1 MAGQSAAAQP
11 ILASAL
17 LSAAL
22 RNSHVHGLQHL
33 ESGEREPWDLIR
45 DIEEGVSLLPA
56 QSILSCGRVIGI
68 SGLQSMGARAPREGM
83 DDDIRSWVDE
93 VSQHI
98 LVTLLSKYTPGLS
111 LPRAF
116 LIQYFDS
123 RPLTSQ
129 SIYPSIQQRLP
140 DHSAEEIESILGNLQ
155 THRVY
160 DFDELLQA
168 VSQVSDTLFEF
179 NQLHR
184 GLENKETEC
193 SSTQILLLIEGI
205 DQSLEETIR
214 FSNPGA
220 AQARLIPLLRT
231 LTVLSRTYASFLS
244 VILVNSISLPYIPSI
259 DLARERVSTDGNDT
273 NAWKRQHRQH
283 SQQLDLQQQQ
293 QHHLNVPV
301 HSIFAK
307 IPERTNHHS
316 KKIALSTYLSPL
328 ARSLDQGCDVHLLVS
343 RVEGQMVIEVAKDRA
358 AYRPSAYGHFKSDP
372 RWFEPFS
379 KIQNIFNFLISLFQ
393 RMGIAINSQ

>member
-1 MAGQSAAAQP
+1 MAGQSAPAPA

-17 LSAAL
+17 LNAAL
-22 RNSHVHGLQHL
+22 RNSHVHELQHL
-33 ESGEREPWDLIR
+33 ESGERAPWDLTR
-45 DIEEGVSLLPA
+45 DIEEGVSFFPA

-68 SGLQSMGARAPREGM
+68 SGLQSMRTKGPREGM

-111 LPRAF
+111 FPRAF

-123 RPLTSQ
+123 RPLSSQ

-140 DHSAEEIESILGNLQ
+140 DRSAEEIESILGNLQ

-184 GLENKETEC
+184 GLEIKETEC

-259 DLARERVSTDGNDT
+259 DLAREEASTDGNDT
-273 NAWKRQHRQH
+273 NAWQRQHPQH
-283 SQQLDLQQQQ
+283 SQQMDQQQ
-293 QHHLNVPV
+293 QHHPNVPV

-307 IPERTNHHS
+307 IPEQANHHS
-316 KKIALSTYLSPL
+316 KKIPLSTYLSPL

-343 RVEGQMVIEVAKDRA
+343 RVEGQMVIEVAKDRVGDKVGLWCA
-358 AYRPSAYGHFKSDP
+358 
-372 RWFEPFS
+372 
-379 KIQNIFNFLISLFQ
+379 L
-393 RMGIAINSQ
+393 